1 MIIKKILLIIL
12 LLFVFNKVSVAEIK
26 ILASVDNEIITNH
39 DIKKENNY
47 LEILNPNLVK
57 LNFNK
62 RLELAKNSIINQ
74 IIKEKEIKKF
84 MNIDSKNDIVENYL
98 KNLYSKLGFN
108 NEQEF
113 ENILKQK
120 QNYNLLEIKEKIKT
134 ELLWNELIYS
144 RYSNQVKIDKKEI
157 LEKIN
162 TLQQESKKEYLLLEI
177 VFTKKK
183 GVAIEDLFKEIKL
196 SIKEIGFSNTANI
209 YSNSDS
215 SKFGGKI
222 GWISTLSLSKNILEE
237 LNLINQ
243 GEYTDMIKLGNDFVI
258 LKIEDIK
265 IGNSTINKEKEIERL
280 VNLETN
286 KQLNKFSKVYFN
298 KSKLNYSIN
307 EK

>member
-12 LLFVFNKVSVAEIK
+12 LLFIFNKVSLAEIK
-26 ILASVDNEIITNH
+26 ILVSVDNEIITNH
-39 DIKKENNY
+39 DIKKEINY
-47 LEILNPNLVK
+47 LEILNPTLVK
-57 LNFNK
+57 LNLNQK
-62 RLELAKNSIINQ
+62 LDLAKNSIINQ
-74 IIKEKEIKKF
+74 IIKEKEINKF
-84 MNIDSKNDIVENYL
+84 MNIDSKNEFVDNYL
-98 KNLYSKLGFN
+98 RGLYSKLGFN
-108 NEQEF
+108 SEQEF
-113 ENILKQK
+113 ENKLREKK
-120 QNYNLLEIKEKIKT
+120 NYSLLEIKKKIKT

-144 RYSNQVKIDKKEI
+144 RYGNQVKINKKEI

-162 TLQQESKKEYLLLEI
+162 TLQNDSKKEYLLSEI

-183 GVAIEDLFKEIKL
+183 GITIQDLLKEIQL
-196 SIKEIGFSNTANI
+196 SIDEIGFNNTANI

-222 GWISTLSLSKNILEE
+222 GWISTLSLSKKILEK
-237 LNLINQ
+237 LNQINQ
-243 GEYTDMIKLGNDFVI
+243 GEYTDLIKLGNDFII

-265 IGNSTINKEKEIERL
+265 IRSSTINKEKEFERL

-298 KSKLNYSIN
+298 KSKINYSIN

>member
-57 LNFNK
+57 LNLNK
-62 RLELAKNSIINQ
+62 RLEIAKNSIINQ

-222 GWISTLSLSKNILEE
+222 GWISTLSLSKNILEK

-243 GEYTDMIKLGNDFVI
+243 GEYTDIIKLGNDFVI

-286 KQLNKFSKVYFN
+286 KQLNRFSKVYFN